1 MNLKWYF
8 ESAKVCDLFSKVNTV
23 FSCFVEHKN
32 DKGRNMVKGRSS
44 VEINCK
50 QRIKK
55 QIAIKLENLR
65 GRMTAVQ

>member
-1 MNLKWYF
+1 M
-8 ESAKVCDLFSKVNTV
+8 AK
-23 FSCFVEHKN
+23 
-32 DKGRNMVKGRSS
+32 DKSW

-65 GRMTAVQ
+65 GSMTTA

>member
-1 MNLKWYF
+1 
-8 ESAKVCDLFSKVNTV
+8 
-23 FSCFVEHKN
+23 
-32 DKGRNMVKGRSS
+32 MVKGRSS

-65 GRMTAVQ
+65 GSLTAVQCCFRAAVQLMRDSSPAVESSSLDEATVSPGEERS